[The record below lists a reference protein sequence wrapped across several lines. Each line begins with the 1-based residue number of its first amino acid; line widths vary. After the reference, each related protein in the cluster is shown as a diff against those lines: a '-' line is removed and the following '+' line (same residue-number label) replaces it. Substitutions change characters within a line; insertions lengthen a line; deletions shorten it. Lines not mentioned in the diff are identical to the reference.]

1 MANDKNK
8 RLGIPE
14 KVRAHLWVAAAGHC
28 QYNGCNK
35 PLDRNILT
43 QAKVFLGQ
51 HAHIIGDSIH
61 GPRGDVELSKRLSQ
75 DASNILLVCAPCH
88 LTIDK
93 LADDY
98 PVDLLRRMKKRH
110 EERVQKLYDLDA
122 SKDSVA
128 VVLLHPIKRI
138 HVPQFSDTD
147 VQRAILENS
156 DFSHRPGGQLIE
168 LDYRTRASR
177 ESDATYWSEL
187 VKEMTD
193 GFQRQLHYVASGGA
207 QPGHLSICAFGPM
220 PILMQLGAL
229 VGNKVEVSTFQWDRI
244 GESWNFR
251 KERMIE
257 RQVINYSQVPSGG
270 GEIALIVS
278 MSGEVDRIAVE
289 AVVPGMQVVRFG
301 VPAPTPH
308 LVEDAE
314 DVLHFR
320 TQFTAL
326 MAEIR
331 NKGYKRIHV
340 FPAMPLSH
348 SVEFGRQLLPKVDP
362 EIEVWDF
369 NDGAFN
375 RMLTL
380 QV

>member
-1 MANDKNK
+1 MAEDKNK

-14 KVRAHLWVAAAGHC
+14 RVRAHLWVAAAGRC
-28 QYNGCNK
+28 QYNSCNK
-35 PLDRNILT
+35 PLDRNVLT
-43 QAKVFLGQ
+43 QARVFLGQ
-51 HAHIIGDSIH
+51 HAHIIGDSVQ
-61 GPRGDVELSKRLSQ
+61 GPRGDIDLSKKLSQ
-75 DASNILLVCAPCH
+75 DASNILLVCASCH
-88 LTIDK
+88 ATIDK

-98 PVDLLRRMKKRH
+98 SVDLLRRMKRRH
-110 EERVQKLYDLDA
+110 EDRIQELYHLDD

-128 VVLLHPIKRI
+128 VVLRHPIKKI
-138 HVPQFSDTD
+138 HVPQFSDVN

-156 DFSHRPGGQLIE
+156 DFRHRPGSQIIQ

-177 ESDATYWSEL
+177 ESDASYWSEL

-193 GFQRQLHYVASGGA
+193 GFQSQMHLVASGSG

-220 PILMQLGAL
+220 PLLMQLGAL

-244 GESWNFR
+244 AETWNFR
-251 KERMIE
+251 KERIQQ
-257 RQVINYSQVPSGG
+257 RQAINYTPVPDGG
-270 GEIALIVS
+270 GEIALAIS
-278 MSGEVDRIAVE
+278 MSGEVDRMSVE
-289 AVVPGMQVVRFG
+289 AAVPGMHIVRFG
-301 VPAPTPH
+301 VPAPTPQ
-308 LVEDAE
+308 LVEDAD

-348 SVEFGRQLLPKVDP
+348 AVEFGRQLLPKVDP

-369 NDGAFN
+369 QGGAFSP
-375 RMLTL
+375 MLTM
-380 QV
+380 QQ

>member
-220 PILMQLGAL
+220 PILM
-229 VGNKVEVSTFQWDRI
+229 
-244 GESWNFR
+244 
-251 KERMIE
+251 
-257 RQVINYSQVPSGG
+257 
-270 GEIALIVS
+270 
-278 MSGEVDRIAVE
+278 
-289 AVVPGMQVVRFG
+289 
-301 VPAPTPH
+301 
-308 LVEDAE
+308 
-314 DVLHFR
+314 
-320 TQFTAL
+320 
-326 MAEIR
+326 
-331 NKGYKRIHV
+331 
-340 FPAMPLSH
+340 
-348 SVEFGRQLLPKVDP
+348 
-362 EIEVWDF
+362 
-369 NDGAFN
+369 
-375 RMLTL
+375 
-380 QV
+380 